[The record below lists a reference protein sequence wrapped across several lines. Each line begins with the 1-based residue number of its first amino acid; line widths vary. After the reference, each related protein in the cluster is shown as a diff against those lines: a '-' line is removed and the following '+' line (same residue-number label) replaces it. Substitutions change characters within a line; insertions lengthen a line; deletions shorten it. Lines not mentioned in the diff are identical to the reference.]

1 MDTLTAV
8 LKVTHITTAILMAWP
23 FYALVVVNQRVR
35 LGPPLGDRADTYM
48 ENIIKN
54 RTIPCFVFQLTALLT
69 GVWLVL
75 EMGAGWSPLVE
86 NPRLALKLVGL
97 VGIGGLLGYVHTNLQ
112 PRIDGLFARGAD
124 GGFASELAAEIS
136 TLRGQRKR
144 MASVCLFVVLT
155 EAMLGV
161 QVWMPFSWWLN
172 LVFIAAIAALTVR
185 AYRTE
190 TPYGWA

>member
-1 MDTLTAV
+1 VDTLTAV

-35 LGPPLGDRADTYM
+35 LGPPLGDRVDTYM

-54 RTIPCFVFQLTALLT
+54 RTIPCFVFQLTALVT
-69 GVWLVL
+69 GIWLVL
-75 EMGAGWSPLVE
+75 DMGAGWSLLIE
-86 NPRLALKLVGL
+86 NPRLAFKLVGL
-97 VGIGGLLGYVHTNLQ
+97 VGIGGLLGYVHANLQ
-112 PRIDGLFARGAD
+112 PRIDGLFAQGGEGPISAELGAD
-124 GGFASELAAEIS
+124 IS
-136 TLRGQRKR
+136 TLRTQRKR

-172 LVFIAAIAALTVR
+172 LVLVAAIAALTMR